1 MLGIAR
7 AWFHKGTVSMHTT
20 FTGEVHKG
28 FAVQPTVALHLFTE
42 RRGQAEEDGVQIRSV
57 I

>member
-20 FTGEVHKG
+20 FTGEIHKG
-28 FAVQPTVALHLFTE
+28 FAVQRTVALHLFTE
-42 RRGQAEEDGVQIRSV
+42 TRGQAEEDGV
-57 I
+57 